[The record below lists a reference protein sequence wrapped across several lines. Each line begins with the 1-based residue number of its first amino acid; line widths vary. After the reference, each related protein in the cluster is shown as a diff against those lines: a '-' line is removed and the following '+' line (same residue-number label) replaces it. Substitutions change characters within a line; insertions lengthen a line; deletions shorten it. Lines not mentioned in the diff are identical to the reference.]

1 VLPRLQQEGR
11 DPSSKDVYA
20 GPEGEVKKLAE
31 EFHVDYNTA
40 KKAYD
45 KVLRDV
51 GAKPPPAPAPMK
63 STTGGVTTEI
73 KGGPK
78 QGPPAQLPKQELQD
92 QGPPPEEKK
101 RLATAAAAKLFAGM
115 HKGTA
120 DFLYSLADAAW
131 GMKIARPD
139 VDKDGKVIP
148 INDEANPYYSA
159 GSMWADVIDAYDIEM
174 SKVMVLLFATVNTGQ
189 VIVSP
194 LLMAQAEAGRLKKEK
209 EAAEKKAAKEKENQ
223 PVVGAT
229 PA

>member
-1 VLPRLQQEGR
+1 MVLPRLQQENK
-11 DPSSKDVYA
+11 DPSSKEVY
-20 GPEGEVKKLAE
+20 PDEVKELAR
-31 EFHVDYNTA
+31 EFSVDYNTA
-40 KKAYD
+40 KKAWD
-45 KVLRDV
+45 KVLRDA
-51 GAKPPPAPAPMK
+51 GQKPPQVHESTRQVGEVKAVSVGRPK
-63 STTGGVTTEI
+63 SLPPPETE
-73 KGGPK
+73 K
-78 QGPPAQLPKQELQD
+78 QPEEQV
-92 QGPPPEEKK
+92 PPEEKK